1 MTIIYSTNAG
11 STERYAKMLSE
22 KLSCPAVK
30 INKAGDIDKNEEVI
44 FMSWLMSGTL
54 QDYSKAKEM
63 FSNIRAVCAVGLFTT
78 EDKLAEVTE
87 KNAIDEELF
96 FLHGA
101 FNINNLTGMYKMM
114 MGMAMK
120 MIKAKLK
127 ESNDPKANEMADM
140 FEKGID
146 LVKEEELDKVVEFL
160 NA

>member
-1 MTIIYSTNAG
+1 
-11 STERYAKMLSE
+11 
-22 KLSCPAVK
+22 
-30 INKAGDIDKNEEVI
+30 
-44 FMSWLMSGTL
+44 
-54 QDYSKAKEM
+54 
-63 FSNIRAVCAVGLFTT
+63 
-78 EDKLAEVTE
+78 
-87 KNAIDEELF
+87 LF

>member
-30 INKAGDIDKNEEVI
+30 ISKAGDIDKDEEVI

-54 QDYSKAKEM
+54 QDYPKTKEM
-63 FSNIRAVCAVGLFTT
+63 FSNIKAVCAVGLFTT
-78 EDKLAEVTE
+78 EDKLAEIKE
-87 KNAIDEELF
+87 KNSIEEELF

-101 FNINNLTGMYKMM
+101 FDLKNLTGMYKMM

-127 ESNDPKANEMADM
+127 ESDDPKANKMADM
-140 FEKGID
+140 FEQGID
-146 LVKEEELDKVVEFL
+146 LVKAEDLDKVVEFL

>member
-22 KLSCPAVK
+22 KLPCPAVK
-30 INKAGDIDKNEEVI
+30 INKAGDIDKDEEVI

-54 QDYSKAKEM
+54 QDYPKAKEM
-63 FSNIRAVCAVGLFTT
+63 FSNIKAVCAVGLFTT
-78 EDKLAEVTE
+78 EDKLAEIKE
-87 KNAIDEELF
+87 KNSIEEELF

-101 FNINNLTGMYKMM
+101 FDLKNLTGMYKMM

-127 ESNDPKANEMADM
+127 ESDDPKANKMADM
-140 FEKGID
+140 FEQGID
-146 LVKEEELDKVVEFL
+146 LVKAEDLDKVVEFL